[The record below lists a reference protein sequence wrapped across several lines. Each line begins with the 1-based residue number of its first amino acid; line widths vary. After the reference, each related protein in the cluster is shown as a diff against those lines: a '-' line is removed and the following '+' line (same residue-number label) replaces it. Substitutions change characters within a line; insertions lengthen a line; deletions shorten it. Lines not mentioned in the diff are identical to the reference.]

1 MYPLKIFVLISLLP
15 LYNFINA
22 QNYQAINGSSYAGS
36 LSTENNPASIVN
48 APYAW
53 DVTPLAFQ
61 VKQSTNAFIIKKY
74 SLLSSSRNADI
85 SIRNGIKKRFFF
97 ANQSIRLLNS
107 RISLNS
113 NATIAFGANIR
124 NYVYVF
130 NSKSNW
136 QDTVLE
142 LAEFMK
148 INTAHLPLSGEFAA
162 NAWAELYGTYAQTII
177 DDGKRL
183 LNAGITLKLN
193 RSLAGGY
200 ANAQAVNYT
209 SVPAPNS
216 TGYLLT
222 NGSLHYGY
230 SSNFDIID
238 SNKSFAANRQVF
250 LQNNNSGLSADIGIE
265 YLLLSDEDDE
275 DAGDNV
281 YDTKIGISIL
291 DLGRNKYQYGNRSRQ
306 ASDSK
311 QGITNSVL
319 ENKFST
325 VRTFDNFNDSLAT
338 ISNSIT
344 TPEGNFYIYQ
354 PARLIINA
362 DKHLLQSFFIN
373 TELTIPLI
381 LLASKN
387 TLVIKDMNLLAV
399 TPRWETKSWGG
410 YFPVLVNTKGQLWVG
425 GAFKA
430 GPVLFGIHNL
440 SWLFSKN
447 KSQNG
452 GLYLA
457 FTIRPGKKYDR
468 DAHYPKQKL
477 TRKERRSLACPKF

>member
-1 MYPLKIFVLISLLP
+1 MYPLKIFGIIPFLL

-48 APYAW
+48 VPYAW

-74 SLLSSSRNADI
+74 SLLSSSKNAEI
-85 SIRNGIKKRFFF
+85 SIQNGVKKRFFF
-97 ANQSIRLLNS
+97 ANQNVRLLNT
-107 RISLNS
+107 RISLNTR
-113 NATIAFGANIR
+113 AAIAFGANIR
-124 NYVYVF
+124 NYIYVF

-148 INTAHLPLSGEFAA
+148 INTGQLPLSGESVG
-162 NAWAELYGTYAQTII
+162 NSWAELYGTYAQTII

-193 RSLAGGY
+193 RAIAGGY
-200 ANAQAVNYT
+200 ANAQGVNYI
-209 SVPAPNS
+209 SVPAINS
-216 TGYLLT
+216 TSYLVT

-230 SSNFDIID
+230 SSNFDAVN
-238 SNKSFAANRQVF
+238 SNKTFAANRQAF
-250 LQNNNSGLSADIGIE
+250 LQNGNSGLSADIGVE
-265 YLLLSDEDDE
+265 FLLLSDEDEE
-275 DAGDNV
+275 DAGDNI
-281 YDTKIGISIL
+281 YDAKIGISIL
-291 DLGRNKYQYGNRSRQ
+291 DLGSNKYQYGTRSRQ
-306 ASDSK
+306 ATGG
-311 QGITNSVL
+311 QEGVTNSVL

-338 ISNSIT
+338 ISSSIT
-344 TPEGNFYIYQ
+344 TPAGNFYIYQ
-354 PARLIINA
+354 PTRLMINA
-362 DKHLLQSFFIN
+362 DKHVSQSFFIN
-373 TELTIPLI
+373 TELTIPIIPLI
-381 LLASKN
+381 AKN
-387 TLVIKDMNLLAV
+387 ALFIKDMNLLSI
-399 TPRWETKSWGG
+399 TPRWETKSWGS
-410 YFPVLVNTKGQLWVG
+410 YFPVLVNTRGQLWIG

-430 GPVLFGIHNL
+430 GPVLFGIHNV

-457 FTIRPGKKYDR
+457 FTVRPGKKYDR

-477 TRKERRSLACPKF
+477 TRKERRSLACPEF